1 LSSVSRRLRRAA
13 LLALAA
19 LAGILPAGALAHGTI
34 LPTSAQRGATQNFV
48 VVIPNISVNVP
59 MTGFRLTPPAGLTVE
74 PEADPGWSITTEGR
88 TVVWTGA
95 GVSGGQEGRFNFR
108 AQLPDSGADVTFQA
122 EESYP
127 SVPRSGSFPLR
138 VALTDTAAAE
148 PSSGTRTLVIALIGG
163 GVLALAILA
172 ALLLPRLRR
181 P

>member
-1 LSSVSRRLRRAA
+1 MSRWLRRAA

-19 LAGILPAGALAHGTI
+19 LAGVIPADAFAHGTI
-34 LPTSAQRGATQNFV
+34 SPTSAQRDATQSFV
-48 VVIPNISVNVP
+48 VVIPNLSVNVP
-59 MTGFRLTPPAGLTVE
+59 MTGFRLTPPDGVTVE

-95 GVSGGQEGRFNFR
+95 GVPGGGEGRFSFR

-127 SVPRSGSFPLR
+127 SVRHSGLFPLP
-138 VALTDTAAAE
+138 VALTDTAAADS
-148 PSSGTRTLVIALIGG
+148 SSGTRTLVIALIGG
-163 GVLALAILA
+163 GVLVLAILA
-172 ALLLPRLRR
+172 ALLLPRFRR